1 MLMTVQSGVSEYLAA
16 VHRLGPL
23 IRDQRRSF
31 DQERRIPDG
40 VFTALADAGLFR
52 LYLPKT
58 LGGPEL
64 SPFDFMRIVEAASAL
79 DGSVGWL
86 VGNGGG
92 MSRIGGYLQES
103 TVRDWF
109 ADPRAFVVSATGAIG
124 TAERVSGGYRVSG
137 RWPFGSGAHHATRF
151 MGLAS
156 FKSTDGQ
163 NGPPVCCYF
172 SKSDVQVYDT
182 WFVSG
187 LRATGSC
194 DFEVQ
199 NVFVPIE
206 HTHPLVDF
214 TPTHP
219 GPLYR
224 LPGLSAFAW
233 TVSVVPLGIAQG
245 AIDYFIE
252 LAGKKMRLGSALPLR
267 EHESTQAMIGR
278 AETAVRAA
286 RAFLVDAMEE
296 LMTATDV
303 GGDRLLQAR
312 AFFRAAC
319 TNAADTAIRVV
330 DWIATDAGT
339 AAIFE
344 AGTLER
350 SVRDVHAA
358 TKHVA
363 MTPNNYIVAGRL
375 TLGLEPGTTRI

>member
-286 RAFLVDAMEE
+286 RAFMVDAMEE